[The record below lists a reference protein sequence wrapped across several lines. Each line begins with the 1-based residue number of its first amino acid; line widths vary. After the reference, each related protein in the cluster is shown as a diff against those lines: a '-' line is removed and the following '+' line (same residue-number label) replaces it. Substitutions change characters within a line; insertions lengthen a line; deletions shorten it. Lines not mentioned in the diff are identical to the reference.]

1 MERRDF
7 LKASSLVA
15 AVSLLDACSRE
26 EVQYIEQAVTGTD
39 SPGAS
44 VWKPGVCQQC
54 MAGCGIR
61 VRTVDGK
68 AKKIEG
74 NDLHPVN
81 RGGLCALGQSSLQG
95 LYNPDRVRTPLKRV
109 GKRGDGQFEEIGWEE
124 ALGETAQAFVQAQRQ
139 DPANCA
145 LLTGTSSSLVRG
157 LLTRLSR
164 ALKAS
169 PVVICEALEA
179 QVEREASRIVFG
191 IEDFPVYD
199 LPRTDY
205 LLSIGAP
212 FLDRWRSPVHY
223 ARALAEMRR
232 GRPGR
237 RGKLVQA
244 EARMSITAA
253 TADEWLPLLPGM
265 EGIFARAL
273 AGVILHESLATPTAI
288 KKYGQLFASP
298 PPELTEAAKM
308 CDLPEEKIQR
318 VARELCGAEN
328 RVVMGGGAAAAHT
341 NGLFNMVALFGL
353 NLLLDN
359 FGRAGGIFSP
369 LSFDMD
375 RSLRLSG
382 TNASGRR
389 FETLGEWARRLP
401 STSASPGG
409 VVLVCEADPVYVAP
423 GGWKLPELFDSIQHV
438 TALSSFLD
446 ETALHADIVF
456 PISADLERVDVVEP
470 SISVGVPVLGL
481 NRPVVEPTVDSRHPG
496 DIVLAL
502 ATALGE
508 PFASAFPWKSCSNL
522 AETLI
527 QEELDQLPVGKG
539 IDFPASYEE
548 AHSRGGIWSMGSPTQ
563 APDGPLEKAPPLELP
578 GFEGEAEEYPFHL
591 VPFESVKVAD
601 GRGANRPWLQALPDP
616 LSTVMWGSWAEISVK
631 DAEQLGVATG
641 DQLRIESPRAAIEV
655 PAIVSPAVRPGLIGV
670 PLGNGHRDFGRYAR
684 RRGASPMDL
693 LGGLSVK
700 GTSAPAWAAT
710 RVRLKRIGKGSVALF
725 GPGLRVHEETVQRA
739 RVLEKRKGKHHV

>member
-1 MERRDF
+1 
-7 LKASSLVA
+7 
-15 AVSLLDACSRE
+15 
-26 EVQYIEQAVTGTD
+26 
-39 SPGAS
+39 
-44 VWKPGVCQQC
+44 

-81 RGGLCALGQSSLQG
+81 RGGLCALGQASLQG

-109 GKRGDGQFEEIGWEE
+109 GKRGEGQFQEIGWEE
-124 ALGETAQAFVQAQRQ
+124 ALGETAQALVQAQLQ
-139 DPANCA
+139 DPADCT

-157 LLTRLSR
+157 LLTRLSQ
-164 ALKAS
+164 ALKGPS
-169 PVVICEALEA
+169 VVICEALEA
-179 QVEREASRIVFG
+179 EVEREASRIVFG
-191 IEDFPVYD
+191 IENFPVYD
-199 LPRTDY
+199 LPLTDY

-253 TADEWLPLLPGM
+253 AADEWLPLLPGM

-273 AGVILHESLATPTAI
+273 AGVMLHEGLATPTAI
-288 KKYGQLFASP
+288 KRYSQLFASP
-298 PPELTEAAKM
+298 PPELSEAAKI
-308 CDLPEEKIQR
+308 CDLPEEKIRR

-328 RVVMGGGAAAAHT
+328 RAVLGGGSAAAHT
-341 NGLFNMVALFGL
+341 NGLFNMVAILGL

-359 FGRAGGIFSP
+359 FGGRGGIFSP
-369 LSFDMD
+369 VSFDID
-375 RSLRLSG
+375 QSLRLSRATSAAG
-382 TNASGRR
+382 KR

-401 STSASPGG
+401 STSTRPRG
-409 VVLVCEADPVYVAP
+409 VLLVCEADPVQVAP
-423 GGWKLPELFDSIQHV
+423 RGWKLPELFDSVQHV

-470 SISVGVPVLGL
+470 STSVGIQVLGL
-481 NRPVVEPTVDSRHPG
+481 SRPVVKPTVDSRHPG

-508 PFASAFPWKSCSNL
+508 PVASAFPWKNCSNL
-522 AETLI
+522 AETRI
-527 QEELDQLPVGKG
+527 REELEQLHEGEG
-539 IDFPASYEE
+539 IDFPARYQE
-548 AHSRGGIWSMGSPTQ
+548 AHSRGGIWSIDSLTE
-563 APDGPLEKAPPLELP
+563 APDGPVEKAPALALP

-631 DAEQLGVATG
+631 DAEQLGVTTG
-641 DQLRIESPRAAIEV
+641 DQLHVESPRGSIEV
-655 PAIVSPAVRPGLIGV
+655 PAIVSPAVRPGLLAV

-684 RRGASPMDL
+684 RRGSNPMDL

-700 GTSAPAWAAT
+700 GTGAPAWAAT

-725 GPGLRVHEETVQRA
+725 GPGLRVHEDTVQRA
-739 RVLEKRKGKHHV
+739 QAVEKRKGKHHV